1 MATLEKKLAQIIVE
15 LIDEVVKLHPK
26 LEETRN
32 KVRSLLKETED
43 A

>member
-26 LEETRN
+26 LEEALN